1 MGKRVQLTNETVN
14 YYGTRVL
21 TSGID
26 ISQYLRNPVLLYMH
40 ERGNVIGLVKDI
52 RIEGDAMTAELVFDE
67 ASELSVRV
75 KKQMEFGSLR
85 MVSVRADI
93 VELSSDPVLMTAG
106 QTAPT
111 VVRSRLTEVS
121 VVDVG
126 ANDDSLVLCHEGK
139 ELTLGIGSE
148 NPFINLYKHKQKHM
162 EQKELALKLGLPA
175 DADDA
180 AVEAKIG
187 ELTAAKAA
195 GEAAVKECEA
205 LRLSSI
211 TAAVDAAVRERRL
224 AADKKDHFIELGRK
238 IGLED
243 LDKTLKAMSP
253 AQKVIDAIRPGGT
266 VYAKL
271 GDVPENELLAM
282 RENDPDTYRRLY
294 KAEYGVD
301 CEL

>member
-93 VELSSDPVLMTAG
+93 VELSSDPALMTAG

-211 TAAVDAAVRERRL
+211 TAAVDAAVKERRL

-282 RENDPDTYRRLY
+282 RENDPDTYRHLY